1 MNVPKQEEEAYHT
14 APVVRYPVSVS
25 VSVSCDQSIG
35 ERDEVCWIDRY
46 KAEKC
51 KAVEMCNA

>member
-1 MNVPKQEEEAYHT
+1 MNNANVPKPKEEAYNT
-14 APVVRYPVSVS
+14 APGIRYPVSVS
-25 VSVSCDQSIG
+25 YDRSIG